1 MREAIKL
8 GVILMVIA
16 GCAAGAL
23 AVVNSFTEPLI
34 QKQQEEALQNALSE
48 VLPGSSGVFI
58 LNNEL
63 KNQAPAEIQDLFGD
77 IYIAISGTDGGI
89 TGIDGGATGLVVTVL
104 PTGYASTIMLLVGM
118 DATGSL
124 TGVRVISQGE
134 TPQVGSKIAEP
145 EFYAQEAFAGQTVS
159 NNLKVTKDGG
169 NVDAVTGATV
179 SSRAVVR
186 GINAAF
192 ELYRSTATGLGMTYQ
207 GGAKQ

>member
-1 MREAIKL
+1 MRESIKL
-8 GVILMVIA
+8 GVILMLIA

-34 QKQQEEALQNALSE
+34 QKQKEDALQNALSE
-48 VLPGSSGVFI
+48 VLPGSSSSVFV

-77 IYIAISGTDGGI
+77 IYVAQSGTDGGS
-89 TGIDGGATGLVVTVL
+89 TTGLVVTVL

-118 DATGSL
+118 NANGSL
-124 TGVRVISQGE
+124 TGIRVISQSE

-145 EFYAQEAFAGQTVS
+145 EFYGQEAFAGQAVS
-159 NNLKVTKDGG
+159 DDLEVTKDGG
-169 NVDAVTGATV
+169 NVDAVNGATV

-192 ELYRSTATGLGMTYQ
+192 ELYRSTATGLDWLIREGQSNEYQ
-207 GGAKQ
+207 E